1 MKKNIW
7 GNGKKQKK
15 KIKDKTCGESYS
27 TFPTRFRVL
36 VNIYILARVKKIL
49 RIWRKF

>member
-1 MKKNIW
+1 MKKKTF
-7 GNGKKQKK
+7 GGMEKKI

-27 TFPTRFRVL
+27 TFPTCFRVL